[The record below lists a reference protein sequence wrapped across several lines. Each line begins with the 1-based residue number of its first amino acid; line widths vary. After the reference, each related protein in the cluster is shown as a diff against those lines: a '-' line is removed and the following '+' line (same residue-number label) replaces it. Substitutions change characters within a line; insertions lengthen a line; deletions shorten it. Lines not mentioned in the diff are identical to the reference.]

1 MVITIRMRAIL
12 VGCAGLALS
21 ACSGSSGPASTQA
34 NNSGPASLSVSL
46 IDGPVDDVSAVWVEI
61 SALWLKAADGGP
73 AEELPLEGAPVQVN
87 LLSLTPEN
95 AALLVDNATIEAGT
109 YEWLAM
115 DVNAKIDGVYD
126 SYVETPNG
134 WKEIFVPS
142 GRVRLVGGFDAA
154 PNEAMQLIFDWDL
167 RRGLVH
173 PPGLGGPN
181 VDSYILKPAFRVI
194 DTAAFGRLS
203 GSIAVDSVTLMDNAC
218 DADEADLDVGNV
230 IYIYAGHDVVPDDV
244 DEEMDVEPL
253 ATVNTTLSDD
263 STAYE
268 YSTLLPFGDYT
279 VAFTCQAANDLA
291 DSNET
296 GNENADDDTV
306 TFFDPA
312 VNITLSDTMDGKI
325 AVVDF

>member
-1 MVITIRMRAIL
+1 MDITIRMRAFL
-12 VGCAGLALS
+12 AACAGLALA
-21 ACSGSSGPASTQA
+21 ACSGGSSPAPTQA

-61 SALWLKAADGGP
+61 SALWLKSTSGP

-95 AALLVDNATIEAGT
+95 AALLVDNAAIEAGS

-115 DVNAKIDGVYD
+115 DVNAKIDGILD
-126 SYVETPNG
+126 SYVETSNG

-194 DTAAFGRLS
+194 DTSAFGRLS
-203 GSIAVDSVTLMDNAC
+203 GSIAVDSVTT
-218 DADEADLDVGNV
+218 
-230 IYIYAGHDVVPDDV
+230 P
-244 DEEMDVEPL
+244 
-253 ATVNTTLSDD
+253 T
-263 STAYE
+263 STWA
-268 YSTLLPFGDYT
+268 
-279 VAFTCQAANDLA
+279 
-291 DSNET
+291 
-296 GNENADDDTV
+296 
-306 TFFDPA
+306 
-312 VNITLSDTMDGKI
+312 M
-325 AVVDF
+325 